1 MKKFLPLSFAL
12 FLNAGLTN
20 AAEIVAELDDNSIGG
35 GFGGLSGVMMGA
47 AAGGPI
53 GAVAGAVAGVF
64 GGSGVQES
72 SGNKQKAYLVRTDSG
87 EVRRYRSP
95 KYRFAVGEKVHIV
108 RGRVRPLDVN
118 S

>member
-1 MKKFLPLSFAL
+1 MKKLCAMSFAL
-12 FLNAGLTN
+12 LLEAGMSN

-35 GFGGLSGVMMGA
+35 GFGGTSAMM
-47 AAGGPI
+47 I
-53 GAVAGAVAGVF
+53 GSVAGPVGAIFGGIAGIF
-64 GGSGVQES
+64 GGSSIQEGT
-72 SGNKQKAYLVRTDSG
+72 GNKQKAYMVRLDSG

-108 RGRVRPLDVN
+108 RGRVRPLGVN